1 MNKSIDYKHTSKSIT
16 LLMVRLA
23 DLFEPFWNTWQPKAM
38 TMKTSYTC
46 FATSYTQSVLPKK
59 KLYMYYN
66 RKEYHMTSSYPQS
79 TCIPFTTQGFQHFI
93 NGKPQ
98 KNWLTIVSQ
107 FYFFLHFQCYSCL
120 RRLRFATYKP

>member
-79 TCIPFTTQGFQHFI
+79 TYIPFTTQGFQHFI

-98 KNWLTIVSQ
+98 KKLAHNCEPIL
-107 FYFFLHFQCYSCL
+107 FFLHFQCYSCL